1 MKFYYDPINFNLLER
16 QNEGQEPY
24 WTEIVPP
31 FNLNYN
37 QFAKFET
44 NKWVVKDKKQ
54 EGFYVS
60 YNDLSVIRV
69 SQFED
74 VDTSNYSYGI
84 IQNEGDKVEWINEKK
99 IKYIFVSQKT
109 LNFFKEK
116 KLADVDINYEKS
128 QIAKIVNG
136 ITFYTPLAGKFYN
149 ETAIVRTT
157 KANSRKDRLMIMRVP
172 AIDGKQYKALLPVD
186 FYKLVDVLLDDISIK
201 NNETKAILK
210 MKIDKLVDIQDILE
224 LQIKFLDIQT
234 ININDIADSFIADTS
249 NRKEDRDYLAGLNK
263 KFFIEFN
270 ESS

>member
-1 MKFYYDPINFNLLER
+1 
-16 QNEGQEPY
+16 
-24 WTEIVPP
+24 
-31 FNLNYN
+31 
-37 QFAKFET
+37 
-44 NKWVVKDKKQ
+44 
-54 EGFYVS
+54 
-60 YNDLSVIRV
+60 
-69 SQFED
+69 
-74 VDTSNYSYGI
+74 
-84 IQNEGDKVEWINEKK
+84 
-99 IKYIFVSQKT
+99 
-109 LNFFKEK
+109 
-116 KLADVDINYEKS
+116 
-128 QIAKIVNG
+128 
-136 ITFYTPLAGKFYN
+136 
-149 ETAIVRTT
+149 
-157 KANSRKDRLMIMRVP
+157 VP

>member
-1 MKFYYDPINFNLLER
+1 MKFYYNPTTLNLLER
-16 QNEGQEPY
+16 QYDGQEPY

-31 FNLNYN
+31 FNLKYN
-37 QFAKFET
+37 QFAKFEID
-44 NKWVVKDKKQ
+44 KWVVKDKKQ

-69 SQFED
+69 NQFDD
-74 VDTSNYSYGI
+74 VDLSNYSYGMI
-84 IQNEGDKVEWINEKK
+84 YNEGDEIEWINSNK
-99 IKYIFVSQKT
+99 IKYTVASEKT

-116 KLADVDINYEKS
+116 KLADIETIYNNY
-128 QIAKIVNG
+128 QVAKIVNG

-149 ETAIVRTT
+149 ETAIVRKT
-157 KANSRKDRLMIMRVP
+157 KATSRKDRLMIMRVP

-186 FYKLVDVLLDDISIK
+186 FYKLIDVLLDDISMK

-210 MKIDKLVDIQDILE
+210 MKIDKFTDIQDILS
-224 LQIKFLDIQT
+224 LQINFLDIQT

-249 NRKEDRDYLAGLNK
+249 NRKEDRDYLASLNK
-263 KFFIEFN
+263 KFFVEFN